1 MKTIT
6 ITKARANLSAL
17 LERAKG
23 GEDIGIVSGDQI
35 VALRPVTVTSDDY
48 ALREYGATQ
57 DELERFEKRTEQKI
71 LAERRRGKIK
81 RFSGDI
87 NKKDLAISR

>member
-17 LERAKG
+17 LEKAKR

-35 VALRPVTVTSDDY
+35 VALRPVTVSSDDY
-48 ALREYGATQ
+48 ALREYGATP
-57 DELERFEKRTEQKI
+57 DDLERFEKRAEQKI
-71 LAERRRGKIK
+71 LVERRRGKIK

-87 NKKDLAISR
+87 EKDLAD